1 MQKMSYQ
8 KLIDFWGVDNLSR
21 AKAEALKN
29 INISEESKR
38 FLIEIGLP
46 RKLDLFYPIEFS
58 LERDTLPKFEIN
70 KYLPKK
76 LRQTYQIF
84 KQPIII
90 ALEGDILGYICIS
103 ELYESVG
110 GYIYSV
116 GIFRDRIDSIYF
128 MNSSVLQ
135 LAEFFFLYQNYRF

>member
-90 ALEGDILGYICIS
+90 GLEDDILGYICIS
-103 ELYESVG
+103 EL
-110 GYIYSV
+110 
-116 GIFRDRIDSIYF
+116 
-128 MNSSVLQ
+128 
-135 LAEFFFLYQNYRF
+135 